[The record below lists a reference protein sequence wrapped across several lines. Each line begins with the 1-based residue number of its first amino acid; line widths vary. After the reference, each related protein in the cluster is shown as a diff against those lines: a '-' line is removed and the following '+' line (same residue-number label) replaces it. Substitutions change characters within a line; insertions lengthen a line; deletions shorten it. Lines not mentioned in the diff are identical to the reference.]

1 MKTSALFFYTHLEN
15 HTSGS
20 YPLNNYRKRRI
31 VMTTNKYHLHIFDGE
46 GVGAE
51 GGMSAQSIGS
61 SASTS
66 TESPRIVYGKA
77 TEGDEEGNS
86 QVGSDNGGASAPS
99 PNLDA
104 EFDELIK
111 GKYKEQ
117 FNSRM
122 QNGIQN
128 RFKNAADYEGQVN
141 QYADAVAPLMAMY
154 GLDMGD
160 VEGLKNAIE
169 QDDSLYSA
177 RADAEGTTNEKYKEN
192 LKLKIDARIGKNIQ
206 ERMAQEQA
214 NQERFAQWD
223 AEGELLKESF
233 PKFDM
238 KSELQNETFAN
249 SLRRGNS
256 VRESFVLAHFDE
268 IMSGS
273 NAQMQNQATQN
284 VVNNFRQRAARPSEN
299 GLSKQPAVVR
309 KADPSKLTKEDYRNI
324 EERVR
329 RGEIIRF

>member
-1 MKTSALFFYTHLEN
+1 
-15 HTSGS
+15 
-20 YPLNNYRKRRI
+20 
-31 VMTTNKYHLHIFDGE
+31 MTINKYHLHIFDGE

-51 GGMSAQSIGS
+51 GGISAQGNDS
-61 SASTS
+61 SASPS
-66 TESPRIVYGKA
+66 TESPKIVYGKA
-77 TEGDEEGNS
+77 TEGDEGDNS
-86 QVGSDNGGASAPS
+86 QVGSDKGGASAPT
-99 PNLDA
+99 PDLDA

-122 QNGIQN
+122 QNGIQS

-154 GLDMGD
+154 GLDVGD

-169 QDDSLYSA
+169 KDGSLYSA
-177 RADAEGTTNEKYKEN
+177 RADEEGITTEKYQEN
-192 LKLKIDARIGKNIQ
+192 LRLKMDARIGRNIQ

-214 NQERFAQWD
+214 NQQRFAQWD

-233 PKFDM
+233 PNFDM
-238 KSELQNETFAN
+238 NSELQNEVFAD

-256 VRESFVLAHFDE
+256 VRESFLLAHFDD
-268 IMSGS
+268 IMSGN

-299 GLSKQPAVVR
+299 GLSKTPAVVR
-309 KADPSKLTKEDYRNI
+309 KADPSQLTREDMHNI
-324 EERVR
+324 AERVR
-329 RGEIIRF
+329 RGERISF